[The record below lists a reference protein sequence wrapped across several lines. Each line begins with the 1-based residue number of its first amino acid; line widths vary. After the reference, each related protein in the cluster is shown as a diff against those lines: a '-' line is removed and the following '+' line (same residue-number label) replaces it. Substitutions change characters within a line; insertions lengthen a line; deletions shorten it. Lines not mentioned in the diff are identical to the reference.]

1 MNKIVLLGTSVCNK
15 NRGVNALAIGH
26 IVLLMQNY
34 DFDTV
39 YSVTL
44 SKRKSETSEI
54 VAINGKQIT
63 FINKSMIWTEFLVIS
78 ILFLFIRLFKLYDIN
93 DCSKFLKDVDIVCAS
108 NGGDSFSD
116 IYGLKRLFLEF
127 LSIITP
133 ELLGKKV
140 VFTPQTIGPFYS
152 FLAKIMAF
160 FNLKL
165 ASKVFVRDNKGD
177 KFLSSMRVKAK
188 LTRDISSYMIPEKI
202 DYVVKPNTLGI
213 NVNGLM
219 WENNYTGLE
228 NCFDNYRIL
237 MKKLCEK
244 ILEQGY
250 NILFVPHTYSIE
262 SNMSENDYTAIKD
275 LMKELDTERISC
287 LEEEYTAPQLKYI
300 ISQTDFFIGS
310 RMHSNLAALTTSTP
324 TVALA
329 YSYKFDGT
337 FKMFNVS
344 ECVIQVKDMQ
354 ADEVSSVID
363 KVMNC
368 FSQKNNIIS
377 KLKKVNSSLESIEF

>member
-1 MNKIVLLGTSVCNK
+1 MNKVVLLGTQIDSK

-39 YSVTL
+39 YSVIL
-44 SKRKSETSEI
+44 SKTKSEMTYKA
-54 VAINGKQIT
+54 VINGKEIT
-63 FINKSMIWTEFLVIS
+63 FIKKKIVWTEFLE
-78 ILFLFIRLFKLYDIN
+78 ILIFLPIIKIFKILDFN
-93 DCSKFLKDVDIVCAS
+93 DCSKFFKDADIICAS

-152 FLAKIMAF
+152 VQSKIMAF
-160 FNLKL
+160 LCLKF

-177 KFLSSMRVKAK
+177 KFLSAIGVHPKR
-188 LTRDISSYMIPEKI
+188 TRDISSYMIPEKVDFI
-202 DYVVKPNTLGI
+202 VKPNTVGI
-213 NVNGLM
+213 NINGLM
-219 WENNYTGLE
+219 WENNYKGLE
-228 NCFDNYRIL
+228 NCFNNYKMIIY
-237 MKKLCEK
+237 K
-244 ILEQGY
+244 ITEEVINRGY
-250 NILFVPHTYSIE
+250 HVLFIPHTYSVNEQIA
-262 SNMSENDYTAIKD
+262 ENDYTAIKEV
-275 LMKELDTERISC
+275 MKKFDTNSVTC
-287 LEEEYTAPQLKYI
+287 LENEYTAPRLKYI
-300 ISQTDFFIGS
+300 ISQTEFFIGS

-337 FKMFNVS
+337 FKMFDVP
-344 ECVIQVKDMQ
+344 ECVIQVKDLPENKIS
-354 ADEVSSVID
+354 EVVNTVMNILSERD
-363 KVMNC
+363 KV
-368 FSQKNNIIS
+368 IS
-377 KLKKVNSSLESIEF
+377 KLKNVNSSIESVLF